1 MGMPGDGP
9 NGRDQIRAEV
19 DSNKL
24 SSHEGHRRTSPVSA
38 RVKGKIVAV
47 RENGNLVTDIDVSQ
61 LVDAPRDE
69 RVLIRCDEH
78 ETTCIF
84 DAGHDQPPATLIAV
98 LGESGRLEL
107 EVVGDSARIM
117 LGVGMG
123 EGVEVSW

>member
-1 MGMPGDGP
+1 
-9 NGRDQIRAEV
+9 
-19 DSNKL
+19 
-24 SSHEGHRRTSPVSA
+24 VSA
-38 RVKGKIVAV
+38 RVQGKIVAV
-47 RENGNLVTDIDVSQ
+47 RDNGNLVTDIDESR

-84 DAGHDQPPATLIAV
+84 GTVHNQPPATLIAV
-98 LGESGRLEL
+98 LGESGCLEL

-117 LGVGMG
+117 LGVGLG